1 MRFNVED
8 FLKAAGAVAQG
19 TLQGKL
25 QARQI
30 AEQQRM
36 QQQQQSLQLQQVAQS
51 NDDQQFAQAEAYDQ
65 HLLQNE
71 LPKLAPES
79 QKALLD
85 QINQRKF
92 ARQQQRQQRQQF
104 RTALLPPGLQPFF
117 ATPPGQAPTTTPV
130 NPTQP
135 QTNLGPGSTP
145 LQAGTAA
152 SLPGGMPTQLP
163 TSPAAPAPGTLAP
176 PNNSPPTAWAPG
188 VGNTGRELS
197 PPPGFGAP
205 LAPQQAMGMPTPEQ
219 MGQTPAPPPTAPP
232 AAPGA
237 SSGAAP
243 PTPNRR
249 FTIPGLEGDFE
260 MAGLTKEQLTDYQ
273 KRREQART
281 LVGSFAGDPTTKAA
295 LDQAWTQLPDNLQ
308 TGDDLQRANQLLN
321 QIESYRAGN
330 NLNAQVFE
338 ENRYKTISAD
348 REKAVTALRDAKTS
362 PQLGAALVRRVL
374 AREGDLQK
382 MGRFDPDS
390 EGIFAGFPDEKA
402 AYEQAVQDKDPKKAG
417 QILESVAGNLRNN
430 ENDSAHA
437 AANTRALYQIIS
449 NMSAH
454 DRNDPKKVA
463 QMARVWG
470 QPEIAARIEKE
481 GVTFG
486 GYRADKAFYD
496 LLKEADQWKGMDD
509 TSKDLLLSEL
519 KAAAIDA
526 GKSPEEIRK
535 IVAAKLGQSE
545 KPLTA
550 YQKAILEDRDQ
561 DRDLR
566 FRQYRLSEQKFGVYK
581 RHMENLDA
589 RAGSEGGGASLA
601 AKLRGPQHAVD
612 QKWEAYQQVVNKY
625 ALTDDQVKSGATPLA
640 RQAQGLLN
648 DFNQAYNAWATVYQ
662 RELGVDP
669 RTGNPAPKGVT
680 NASAPRKPLAQMTD
694 AELSQAFGRAV
705 QGKFSK
711 GK

>member
-19 TLQGKL
+19 TLQGKV
-25 QARQI
+25 QARQL

-36 QQQQQSLQLQQVAQS
+36 QQQQQSLQLQQVAQA
-51 NDDQQFAQAEAYDQ
+51 NDDQQFAQQDAYDQ
-65 HLLQNE
+65 HLLTNVI
-71 LPKLAPES
+71 PKLDPHS
-79 QKALLD
+79 QQAAID

-117 ATPPGQAPTTTPV
+117 ATPPGQAPTATLV

-135 QTNLGPGSTP
+135 QTHLGPGSTP

-163 TSPAAPAPGTLAP
+163 TSPAAPAPGTA
-176 PNNSPPTAWAPG
+176 S
-188 VGNTGRELS
+188 
-197 PPPGFGAP
+197 PPGFGAP

-219 MGQTPAPPPTAPP
+219 MGQAPAPPPTAPP

-237 SSGAAP
+237 PSGAAP

-362 PQLGAALVRRVL
+362 PQLGAALIRRAL
-374 AREGDLQK
+374 ARESEMQK

-402 AYEQAVQDKDPKKAG
+402 AYEQAVQDKDTKKAG

-470 QPEIAARIEKE
+470 QPELAARIEKE

-589 RAGSEGGGASLA
+589 RVGSQGGGASLA

-612 QKWEAYQQVVNKY
+612 QKWDAYQRVVNKY

-640 RQAQGLLN
+640 KQAQGLLN

-669 RTGNPAPKGVT
+669 RTGNPASKGVT